1 MTTRQMFEYALIE
14 LNKAEA
20 PSLLLEDY
28 NYFIN
33 KAVQQYVNKVYNA
46 YELDQQRTDDLRVLK
61 SSAVLTPIQLNE
73 ATTANLYNADYTV
86 ELPDNYFHVL
96 SCVVEY
102 SIEKEFKCY
111 EKNTTV
117 QFGAKRLT
125 ADMFSGIIN
134 NYYMRP
140 MYKRPYFYVNNSG
153 YDFIK
158 ADHIK
163 PEDATDNADEHDSNF
178 IGTNSK
184 NEVTYN
190 NHVNYQ
196 NGSE

>member
-1 MTTRQMFEYALIE
+1 MTARQMFEYALIE
-14 LNKAEA
+14 LNKVEA

-61 SSAVLTPIQLNE
+61 SSSVLTPIQLNE

-125 ADMFSGIIN
+125 ADMFSGIII

-140 MYKRPYFYVNNSG
+140 M
-153 YDFIK
+153 
-158 ADHIK
+158 
-163 PEDATDNADEHDSNF
+163 
-178 IGTNSK
+178 
-184 NEVTYN
+184 
-190 NHVNYQ
+190 
-196 NGSE
+196 